1 MPEDRDEGRCFGQHR
16 RDAFGADHSHHTR
29 PTPHQPHQG
38 QSQRHEDPVHQQSAA
53 RQPPGGAGLL
63 FVDGVAKAATGFVLH
78 EVIVAISYNGA
89 MQTLVMPPGPAA
101 GFDLGGSDESLARLV
116 RYFSEF
122 GDIYRVFAPARGVY
136 NYVINHP
143 DDIKRVLLSNHRN
156 YTKGE
161 GMDRVKILL
170 GNGIMTS
177 EGDFWRRQR
186 RMMQPSFHRR
196 VIDQFSDLIGEVN
209 AGFAARWAQQAARG
223 EAINVSDDASE
234 LTLQI
239 VLRSIFGTDLDR
251 LESQLGANPF
261 DVVAKEQNRDLKFAF
276 RFRSLTKLVAE
287 LIGRRR
293 REPEQHFDFLS
304 MLMASRDRDTDEGM
318 SEKELIDEVLT
329 LIVAGHETTAAAL
342 TWTWYLISQHPDA
355 QARLQAE
362 ADRMPGDGT
371 LGLDAAESLA
381 FTHQVLQEALRLYPP
396 GWLITRRTIEAD
408 ELGGYPIAP
417 RTDVFISPYMLHRH
431 PAFWSE
437 PEEFR
442 PERFAGA
449 DAAERHRFSY
459 IPFAVGPRHCIGEN
473 IAMFE
478 MLVHVQ
484 AMSRRFHLT
493 RAGSEPIELEAQ
505 INLRPRSNLMM
516 RVKAR

>member
-1 MPEDRDEGRCFGQHR
+1 
-16 RDAFGADHSHHTR
+16 
-29 PTPHQPHQG
+29 
-38 QSQRHEDPVHQQSAA
+38 
-53 RQPPGGAGLL
+53 
-63 FVDGVAKAATGFVLH
+63 
-78 EVIVAISYNGA
+78 
-89 MQTLVMPPGPAA
+89 MQTLTLPPGPAD
-101 GFDLGGSDESLARLV
+101 GFDLGGSDESLARLI
-116 RYFSEF
+116 RYFAQF

-186 RMMQPSFHRR
+186 RMMQPAFHRR
-196 VIDQFSDLIGEVN
+196 VIDQFSALIREVN
-209 AGFAARWAQQAARG
+209 DKFAARWAEKAARG
-223 EAINVSDDASE
+223 EAINVGDDASE
-234 LTLQI
+234 LTLEI
-239 VLRSIFGTDLDR
+239 VLRSIFGSDLAR
-251 LESQLGANPF
+251 LESEFGANPF
-261 DVVAKEQNRDLKFAF
+261 EVVAKEQNRDLKFAF
-276 RFRSLTKLVAE
+276 RFRSLTKLVAQLVE
-287 LIGRRR
+287 RRR
-293 REPEQHFDFLS
+293 RLPEEHFDFLS
-304 MLMASRDRDTDEGM
+304 MLMATRDRETGAPM
-318 SEKELIDEVLT
+318 SDKELIDEVLT

-342 TWTWYLISQHPDA
+342 TWTWYLVSIHPDA
-355 QARLQAE
+355 AERLQEE
-362 ADRMPGDGT
+362 ADRTRPDLT
-371 LGLDAAESLA
+371 LGLDAAESLQ

-396 GWLITRRTIEAD
+396 GWLLTRRTLEAD

-442 PERFAGA
+442 PERFAGP
-449 DAAERHRFSY
+449 DAEERHRFAY

-478 MLVHVQ
+478 MLVHVH
-484 AMSRRFHLT
+484 AMARRFRLT
-493 RAGSEPIELEAQ
+493 RAGNEPIELEAQ

-516 RVKAR
+516 HVEAR

>member
-1 MPEDRDEGRCFGQHR
+1 M
-16 RDAFGADHSHHTR
+16 
-29 PTPHQPHQG
+29 
-38 QSQRHEDPVHQQSAA
+38 
-53 RQPPGGAGLL
+53 
-63 FVDGVAKAATGFVLH
+63 
-78 EVIVAISYNGA
+78 I
-89 MQTLVMPPGPAA
+89 MQTLILPPGPTE
-101 GFDLGGSDESLARLV
+101 GFDLGGNDESLARLN
-116 RYFSEF
+116 RYFAEF
-122 GDIYRVFAPARGVY
+122 GDVYRVFAPGRGVY

-177 EGDFWRRQR
+177 EGDFWRKQR

-196 VIDQFSDLIGEVN
+196 VIDQFGALIREVN
-209 AGFAARWAQQAARG
+209 DKFAARWAEKAART
-223 EAINVSDDASE
+223 EAVNLSDDASE
-234 LTLQI
+234 LTLEI
-239 VLRSIFGTDLDR
+239 VLRSIFGTDLAR
-251 LESQLGANPF
+251 LEAQFGANPF
-261 DVVAKEQNRDLKFAF
+261 EVVAKEQNRDLKFAF

-287 LIGRRR
+287 LIERRR
-293 REPEQHFDFLS
+293 RTGEEHFDFLS
-304 MLMASRDRDTDEGM
+304 MLMASRDRETDEAM
-318 SEKELIDEVLT
+318 SDKELIDEVLT

-342 TWTWYLISQHPDA
+342 TWTWYLISQHPET

-362 ADRMPGDGT
+362 ADGTSPDQT
-371 LGLDAAESLA
+371 LGLDAAESLE

-396 GWLITRRTIEAD
+396 GWLITRRTLEAD

-442 PERFAGA
+442 PERFAGP
-449 DAAERHRFSY
+449 DAEERHRFAY

-484 AMSRRFHLT
+484 AMSRRFRLT
-493 RAGSEPIELEAQ
+493 RAGDDPIELEAQ

-516 RVKAR
+516 TVEAR

>member
-1 MPEDRDEGRCFGQHR
+1 M
-16 RDAFGADHSHHTR
+16 
-29 PTPHQPHQG
+29 
-38 QSQRHEDPVHQQSAA
+38 
-53 RQPPGGAGLL
+53 
-63 FVDGVAKAATGFVLH
+63 
-78 EVIVAISYNGA
+78 A
-89 MQTLVMPPGPAA
+89 MQTLALPPGPTE
-101 GFDLGGSDESLARLV
+101 GFDLGGSDESLARLR
-116 RYFSEF
+116 RYFAQY
-122 GDIYRVFAPARGVY
+122 GDLYRVFAPSRGVY

-196 VIDQFSDLIGEVN
+196 VIDQFSLLIREVN
-209 AGFAARWAQQAARG
+209 DKFAARWADKAARG
-223 EAINVSDDASE
+223 EAVNISDDTSE
-234 LTLQI
+234 LTLEI
-239 VLRSIFGTDLDR
+239 VLRSIFGSDLAR
-251 LESQLGANPF
+251 LEAQFGANPF
-261 DVVAKEQNRDLKFAF
+261 EVVAKEQNRDLKFAF

-287 LIGRRR
+287 LINRR
-293 REPEQHFDFLS
+293 RETSEEHFDFLN
-304 MLMASRDRDTDEGM
+304 MLMATRDRESGAAM
-318 SEKELIDEVLT
+318 SDKELIDEVLT

-342 TWTWYLISQHPDA
+342 TWTWYLISQHPDTA
-355 QARLQAE
+355 ERLQAE
-362 ADRMPGDGT
+362 ADRSVAGET
-371 LGLDAAESLA
+371 LGLDAAERLE

-396 GWLITRRTIEAD
+396 GWLITRRTLEAD
-408 ELGGYPIAP
+408 ELGGFPIAP

-431 PAFWSE
+431 PAYWSE

-449 DAAERHRFSY
+449 DAEERHRFSY

-478 MLVHVQ
+478 MLVHVH
-484 AMSRRFHLT
+484 AMSRRFRLT
-493 RAGSEPIELEAQ
+493 RAGNEPIELEAQ

-516 RVKAR
+516 MVEAR

>member
-1 MPEDRDEGRCFGQHR
+1 M
-16 RDAFGADHSHHTR
+16 HTL
-29 PTPHQPHQG
+29 
-38 QSQRHEDPVHQQSAA
+38 A
-53 RQPPGGAGLL
+53 L
-63 FVDGVAKAATGFVLH
+63 
-78 EVIVAISYNGA
+78 
-89 MQTLVMPPGPAA
+89 PPGPAE
-101 GFDLGGSDESLARLV
+101 GFDLGGSDESLARLK
-116 RYFSEF
+116 RYFAEF

-196 VIDQFSDLIGEVN
+196 VIDQFSILIGEVN
-209 AGFAARWAQQAARG
+209 ERFAKRWEEAAARG
-223 EAINVSDDASE
+223 EPVNLSDDASE
-234 LTLQI
+234 LTLDI
-239 VLRSIFGTDLDR
+239 VLKSIFGTDLER
-251 LESQLGANPF
+251 LETQFGANPF
-261 DVVAKEQNRDLKFAF
+261 EVVAKEQNRDLKFAF

-287 LIGRRR
+287 LIDRRR
-293 REPEQHFDFLS
+293 REPEERYDFLS
-304 MLMASRDRDTDEGM
+304 MLMASRDRDTGGAM
-318 SEKELIDEVLT
+318 SDKELIDEVLT

-342 TWTWYLISQHPDA
+342 TWTWYLVSQHPEA
-355 QARLQAE
+355 QAELQAE
-362 ADRMPGDGT
+362 ADRTDAGQA
-371 LGLDAAESLA
+371 LRLDAAESLA
-381 FTHQVLQEALRLYPP
+381 FTHQVVQEALRLYPP
-396 GWLITRRTIEAD
+396 GWLITRRTIEPD
-408 ELGGYPIAP
+408 ELGGYPIAA

-449 DAAERHRFSY
+449 DAEERHRFSY

-473 IAMFE
+473 MAMFE
-478 MLVHVQ
+478 MLVHVN
-484 AMSRRFHLT
+484 AMSRRFRLT
-493 RAGSEPIELEAQ
+493 RASDEPIELEAQ

-516 RVKAR
+516 RVQAR